1 MPFGV
6 FKPYVGVSTAILIFT
21 KTEAGGTE
29 NVWFYDMQA
38 DGYSLDDKR
47 SKIAENDIPDIIQR
61 FHNLGAEKLIH
72 TINKRINEYP
82 AESVIYIT
90 NKFLWEFGKE
100 QKELVKGLKIVPNIK
115 KTNVK
120 SLELIGV
127 DGNYCVGYTVLDG
140 IRKGFHII
148 CNESCIGVRDVE
160 KFRNMKLRLSKQLVQ
175 FI

>member
-1 MPFGV
+1 MRYLLV
-6 FKPYVGVSTAILIFT
+6 IDMQEDYVGT
-21 KTEAGGTE
+21 KR
-29 NVWFYDMQA
+29 NKKLYPYDT
-38 DGYSLDDKR
+38 
-47 SKIAENDIPDIIQR
+47 
-61 FHNLGAEKLIH
+61 EKLIY

-90 NKFLWEFGKE
+90 NKFFWEFGKE
-100 QKELVKGLKIVPNIK
+100 QKELVKGLKIVSNNFFEK
-115 KTNVK
+115 RNKSAFSNDKLLEYLKEMNVK

-127 DGNYCVGYTVLDG
+127 DGNYCVGYTALDG

-160 KFRNMKLRLSKQLVQ
+160 KFRNMKLRLTKQLVQ